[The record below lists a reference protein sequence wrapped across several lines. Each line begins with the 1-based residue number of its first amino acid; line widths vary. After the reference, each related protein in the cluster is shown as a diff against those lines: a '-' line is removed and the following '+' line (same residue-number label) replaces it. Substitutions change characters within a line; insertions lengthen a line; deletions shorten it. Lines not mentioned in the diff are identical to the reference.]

1 MYRIKRLNDAVA
13 AVESALLFIIIM
25 AMVSGAFLQ
34 VMLRMIFDSGII
46 WGDIFLRHLV
56 LWVGFI
62 GASLATRD
70 GKHINVDIFARYLK
84 IPLKNYVQAFIDLV
98 STGVAVFLVNAA
110 WTFVMEEKEY
120 ATIAFNNIPAWYF
133 QIIIPIGFA
142 LMAIRFFV
150 QALLKI
156 SEARK
161 PEGGAA

>member
-1 MYRIKRLNDAVA
+1 M
-13 AVESALLFIIIM
+13 
-25 AMVSGAFLQ
+25 
-34 VMLRMIFDSGII
+34 
-46 WGDIFLRHLV
+46 
-56 LWVGFI
+56 
-62 GASLATRD
+62 
-70 GKHINVDIFARYLK
+70 
-84 IPLKNYVQAFIDLV
+84 QAFIDLV